1 MRKIAL
7 LCIGDEL
14 LKGSTVNTNLAF
26 IGSMLLKHGITLEY
40 SLEIPD
46 DENAIRSALADVL
59 ERADIVL
66 TSGGLGP
73 TADDMTKEAVARH
86 FHLPLEQNGP
96 AVLSIR
102 RFWKMRHPD
111 TEPSGRVLNQSLV
124 PAGAVVI
131 PNRNGTAP
139 GIVLRPADG
148 KMVILLPGPPGE
160 ICPMFEEDVMP
171 LLLKEDLP
179 REQTVLLHICGI
191 GESEVEERMLPL
203 LSTTHP
209 LGAAYCAGHGA
220 VKLFLRSGSDEVLA
234 DAIAYA
240 KKEFGKAVLQTD
252 NVAADVVALLKKRGM
267 TLVTAESCTGGLVA
281 KMITDVAGA
290 SDVYPGSVVSYANEV
305 KEQLLGVK
313 HETLVSYGAV
323 SRETAREMAE
333 GAAARFGS
341 DCAIALTG
349 IAGPGGGTPEKPV
362 GLVYCGIFCGG
373 RCEIFEFRLKRSRE
387 QIRERAAAGALNR
400 LRLMLLE
407 LEENNG

>member
-46 DENAIRSALADVL
+46 DENAIRSALADAL

-73 TADDMTKEAVARH
+73 TADDMTKEAVARY

-139 GIVLRPADG
+139 GIVLRPSDG

-220 VKLFLRSGSDEVLA
+220 VKLFLRSGSEEVLA
-234 DAIAYA
+234 DALAYA
-240 KKEFGKAVLQTD
+240 KNEFGKAVLQTD

>member
-46 DENAIRSALADVL
+46 DENAIRSALADAL

-73 TADDMTKEAVARH
+73 TADDMTKEAVARY

-139 GIVLRPADG
+139 GIVLRPSDG
-148 KMVILLPGPPGE
+148 KLVILLPGPPGE

-220 VKLFLRSGSDEVLA
+220 VKLFLRSGSEEVLA
-234 DAIAYA
+234 DALAYA
-240 KKEFGKAVLQTD
+240 KNEFGKAVLQTD

>member
-1 MRKIAL
+1 
-7 LCIGDEL
+7 
-14 LKGSTVNTNLAF
+14 
-26 IGSMLLKHGITLEY
+26 
-40 SLEIPD
+40 
-46 DENAIRSALADVL
+46 
-59 ERADIVL
+59 
-66 TSGGLGP
+66 
-73 TADDMTKEAVARH
+73 
-86 FHLPLEQNGP
+86 
-96 AVLSIR
+96 
-102 RFWKMRHPD
+102 
-111 TEPSGRVLNQSLV
+111 
-124 PAGAVVI
+124 
-131 PNRNGTAP
+131 
-139 GIVLRPADG
+139 
-148 KMVILLPGPPGE
+148 
-160 ICPMFEEDVMP
+160 
-171 LLLKEDLP
+171 
-179 REQTVLLHICGI
+179 
-191 GESEVEERMLPL
+191 MLPL

-220 VKLFLRSGSDEVLA
+220 VKLFLRSGSGEVLA

-313 HETLVSYGAV
+313 HGTLVSYGAV